1 MLQRSSF
8 VTFLATEWGWIAF
21 PYGKAFALLDASVVS
36 GWVRTGAK
44 RIAEDHPNLRRR
56 DRSAL
61 VGMRAALKRREQND
75 NGGPARIERPARTVR
90 RPERIRN
97 SVINFAARRGV

>member
-1 MLQRSSF
+1 MQRSSF
-8 VTFLATEWGWIAF
+8 VTFVASEWGWIAF

-44 RIAEDHPNLRRR
+44 RVPQDHPKLGRR

-61 VGMRAALKRREQND
+61 VGMRAALKRPEQND
-75 NGGPARIERPARTVR
+75 NGGPARPGLSGLRAPSCGLRELGTR
-90 RPERIRN
+90 
-97 SVINFAARRGV
+97 